1 VEESVMSIHFEEA
14 QTKLV
19 ADLEIYR
26 NLLGL
31 LDLAGVDQRIRI
43 EATNALAV
51 AGELLAKSLN
61 AFVDAA
67 REKGIKPVKS

>member
-1 VEESVMSIHFEEA
+1 MSIRFEEA

-19 ADLEIYR
+19 GDLEIYR

-43 EATNALAV
+43 EATTALTV
-51 AGELLAKSLN
+51 AGELLAKSLS

>member
-1 VEESVMSIHFEEA
+1 MSIHFEEA
-14 QTKLV
+14 QNKLV

-51 AGELLAKSLN
+51 AGELLAKTLN

>member
-1 VEESVMSIHFEEA
+1 MSIRFEEA

-19 ADLEIYR
+19 ADLEIYQ

>member
-1 VEESVMSIHFEEA
+1 L
-14 QTKLV
+14 LV
-19 ADLEIYR
+19 LTREF
-26 NLLGL
+26 GV
-31 LDLAGVDQRIRI
+31 LDLAGIDQRIRI

-51 AGELLAKSLN
+51 AGELFAKSLS

>member
-1 VEESVMSIHFEEA
+1 MSIRFEEA

-26 NLLGL
+26 NLLSL

-43 EATNALAV
+43 EAATALTV
-51 AGELLAKSLN
+51 AGELLAKSLS

>member
-1 VEESVMSIHFEEA
+1 MTIRFEEA

-31 LDLAGVDQRIRI
+31 LDLARVDQRIRI

>member
-1 VEESVMSIHFEEA
+1 MSIRFEEA

-19 ADLEIYR
+19 GDLEIYR

-31 LDLAGVDQRIRI
+31 LDLAGIDQRIRI
-43 EATNALAV
+43 EATTAFAV
-51 AGELLAKSLN
+51 AGELLAKSLS

>member
-1 VEESVMSIHFEEA
+1 MSIHFEEA

-31 LDLAGVDQRIRI
+31 LDLAGVGQRIRI

>member
-1 VEESVMSIHFEEA
+1 MSIHFEEA
-14 QTKLV
+14 QTRLV

-31 LDLAGVDQRIRI
+31 LDLAAVDQRIRI

-51 AGELLAKSLN
+51 AGELLAKSLG